1 MIPYPKIGFTTYEE
15 IVKNSTV
22 TNFYGFY
29 QKQIDAGMVYPDK
42 GLFKTFDKLI
52 ENNKERGITPVWQHI
67 GKIPEKTFI
76 RSDDAPKD
84 GKSST
89 TETIKEEGEVMVN
102 GEIIEATLLSSF
114 FYSVNYL
121 LDE

>member
-1 MIPYPKIGFTTYEE
+1 MGGKIGL
-15 IVKNSTV
+15 V
-22 TNFYGFY
+22 T
-29 QKQIDAGMVYPDK
+29 P
-42 GLFKTFDKLI
+42 KT
-52 ENNKERGITPVWQHI
+52 
-67 GKIPEKTFI
+67 
-76 RSDDAPKD
+76 
-84 GKSST
+84 KSST